1 MLLAVVL
8 LLPFPAP
15 ALELRDDTGHS
26 LHLAQPAT
34 RIVPLYGAITELIC
48 AMGLEDRLIGRT
60 DADARVEEL
69 HAVQHLPSTGT
80 HLRPNTERIV
90 SLRPDLILQM
100 IGRQDSLE
108 QVERLRRMGLPVAA
122 FHLRT
127 LDDVLRLADWL
138 GEALGAPEKA
148 RALRE
153 NCVARLDAV
162 QQRIRR
168 DVPPPRVFFEVR
180 YPNLLA
186 AGQDAFVDDVIRL
199 AGGVNVVSV
208 PGRVARLNEEEL
220 LRLNPD
226 VYVYQRG
233 PMNPAPSFPGE
244 RGHYGVLSA
253 VRQGRVLEVNEQIFS
268 RPGPRAVQAVE
279 QLAAFL
285 WP

>member
-1 MLLAVVL
+1 ML
-8 LLPFPAP
+8 LLPCPAQ

-26 LHLAQPAT
+26 LHLTQAAT
-34 RIVPLYGAITELIC
+34 RVVPLYGAMTELIC
-48 AMGLEDRLIGRT
+48 SMGLEDRLVGRT
-60 DADARVEEL
+60 DADARVEAL
-69 HAVQHLPSTGT
+69 RAVHHLPSIGT
-80 HLRPNTERIV
+80 HLRPNTERIAA
-90 SLRPDLILQM
+90 LRPDLILQM

-108 QVERLRRMGLPVAA
+108 QVERLRRLGLPVVA

-127 LDDVLRLADWL
+127 FDDVLRLTDWL
-138 GEALGAPEKA
+138 GAALGAPGKA
-148 RALRE
+148 RELRE
-153 NCVARLDAV
+153 ELAGRLEAV
-162 QQRIRR
+162 QQRIKR

-186 AGQDAFVDDVIRL
+186 AGRESFVEDVIRL
-199 AGGVNVVSV
+199 AGGANAVSA

-226 VYVYQRG
+226 IYVYQRG
-233 PMNPAPSFPGE
+233 PMNPVPSFPGGRE
-244 RGHYGVLSA
+244 HYGVLSA
-253 VRQGRVLEVNEQIFS
+253 VRQGRVLEVDEQIFS